1 MKLEQCYVGQTVG
14 ITING
19 DKYIG
24 EVVEIKVDNANGK
37 HSAVFKND
45 NGVNEVLISKL
56 LGVLK
61 WLTYVKWIW
70 KNKSNGYYSETVT
83 FVKVAT

>member
-1 MKLEQCYVGQTVG
+1 MNMEIKDCYVGQVVG
-14 ITING
+14 ITVNG

-24 EVVEIKVDNANGK
+24 EVVEIKADNVNGK

-45 NGVNEVLISKL
+45 DGANEVLISKL

-61 WLTYVKWIW
+61 
-70 KNKSNGYYSETVT
+70 
-83 FVKVAT
+83 

>member
-1 MKLEQCYVGQTVG
+1 MKIKDCYVGQTVG
-14 ITING
+14 ITVNG

-24 EVVEIKVDNANGK
+24 EVVEIKVDNVNGK

-45 NGVNEVLISKL
+45 NGANEVLISKL

-61 WLTYVKWIW
+61 
-70 KNKSNGYYSETVT
+70 
-83 FVKVAT
+83 

>member
-1 MKLEQCYVGQTVG
+1 MKLEQCYIEQIVG
-14 ITING
+14 ITVNG

-24 EVVEIKVDNANGK
+24 EVVEIKVDSVNGK

-45 NGVNEVLISKL
+45 DGTNEVLVSKL

-61 WLTYVKWIW
+61 
-70 KNKSNGYYSETVT
+70 
-83 FVKVAT
+83 

>member
-1 MKLEQCYVGQTVG
+1 MKIKDCYIGQIVG
-14 ITING
+14 ITVNG
-19 DKYIG
+19 NKYIG

-61 WLTYVKWIW
+61 
-70 KNKSNGYYSETVT
+70 
-83 FVKVAT
+83 

>member
-1 MKLEQCYVGQTVG
+1 MKLDKCYIEQIVG
-14 ITING
+14 ITVNG

-45 NGVNEVLISKL
+45 DGVNEMMNSKL

-61 WLTYVKWIW
+61 
-70 KNKSNGYYSETVT
+70 
-83 FVKVAT
+83 

>member
-1 MKLEQCYVGQTVG
+1 MKFELCYTGQIVGVTV
-14 ITING
+14 NG

-24 EVVEIKVDNANGK
+24 EVIEIKVDNVNGK

-45 NGVNEVLISKL
+45 EGVNAVLISKL

-61 WLTYVKWIW
+61 
-70 KNKSNGYYSETVT
+70 
-83 FVKVAT
+83 

>member
-1 MKLEQCYVGQTVG
+1 MKIKDCYIGQTVG
-14 ITING
+14 ITVNG

-24 EVVEIKVDNANGK
+24 EVVEIKVDNVNGK

-56 LGVLK
+56 IGVLK
-61 WLTYVKWIW
+61 
-70 KNKSNGYYSETVT
+70 
-83 FVKVAT
+83 

>member
-1 MKLEQCYVGQTVG
+1 MKIKDCYVGQTVG
-14 ITING
+14 ITVNG

-45 NGVNEVLISKL
+45 DGVNEVLISKL
-56 LGVLK
+56 IGVLK
-61 WLTYVKWIW
+61 
-70 KNKSNGYYSETVT
+70 
-83 FVKVAT
+83 

>member
-1 MKLEQCYVGQTVG
+1 MKLEQCYIGQIVG

-24 EVVEIKVDNANGK
+24 EVTEIKVDNVNGK

-45 NGVNEVLISKL
+45 DGVNEVLISKL

-61 WLTYVKWIW
+61 
-70 KNKSNGYYSETVT
+70 
-83 FVKVAT
+83 

>member
-1 MKLEQCYVGQTVG
+1 MELGLCYIGQTVG
-14 ITING
+14 ITLNG

-24 EVVEIKVDNANGK
+24 DVVEIKVDNVNGK

-61 WLTYVKWIW
+61 
-70 KNKSNGYYSETVT
+70 
-83 FVKVAT
+83 

>member
-1 MKLEQCYVGQTVG
+1 MKLEQCHIGQTAG
-14 ITING
+14 ITVNG

-24 EVVEIKVDNANGK
+24 EVVEIKVDNTNGK

-45 NGVNEVLISKL
+45 EGISEVLISKL

-61 WLTYVKWIW
+61 
-70 KNKSNGYYSETVT
+70 
-83 FVKVAT
+83 

>member
-1 MKLEQCYVGQTVG
+1 MKLEQCYTGQTVG
-14 ITING
+14 ITVNG

-56 LGVLK
+56 IGVLK
-61 WLTYVKWIW
+61 
-70 KNKSNGYYSETVT
+70 
-83 FVKVAT
+83 

>member
-1 MKLEQCYVGQTVG
+1 MKLEKCYIEQIVGVTV
-14 ITING
+14 NG

-24 EVVEIKVDNANGK
+24 EVVEIKVDNVNSK

-45 NGVNEVLISKL
+45 VGENEVLISKL

-61 WLTYVKWIW
+61 
-70 KNKSNGYYSETVT
+70 
-83 FVKVAT
+83 

>member
-1 MKLEQCYVGQTVG
+1 MNLEQCYVEQIVG
-14 ITING
+14 ITVNG

-24 EVVEIKVDNANGK
+24 EVVEIKVDNVNGK

-45 NGVNEVLISKL
+45 DGENEVLISKL

-61 WLTYVKWIW
+61 
-70 KNKSNGYYSETVT
+70 
-83 FVKVAT
+83 

>member
-1 MKLEQCYVGQTVG
+1 MKLEQCYIGQIVG
-14 ITING
+14 ITVNG

-45 NGVNEVLISKL
+45 DGENEVLISKL
-56 LGVLK
+56 IGVLK
-61 WLTYVKWIW
+61 
-70 KNKSNGYYSETVT
+70 
-83 FVKVAT
+83 